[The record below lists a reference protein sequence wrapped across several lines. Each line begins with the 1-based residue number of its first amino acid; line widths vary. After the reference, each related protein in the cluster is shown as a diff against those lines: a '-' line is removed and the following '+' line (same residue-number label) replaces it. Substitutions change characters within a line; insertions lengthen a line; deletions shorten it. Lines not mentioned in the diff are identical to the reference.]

1 MLNKV
6 KEMSS
11 TVGEKVVKHRKK
23 IAIGAGCVAIGAYGV
38 FVYKNIK
45 GTEKIIFEGA
55 KGSYELYNFRN
66 AGQMVAGDGWCMV
79 TDYGTLQPEVI
90 TDALRTVFGLV
101 DI

>member
-6 KEMSS
+6 KEIGS
-11 TVGEKVVKHRKK
+11 TVGKKVVENKKK
-23 IAIGAGCVAIGAYGV
+23 IAIVAGGVAIGAYGV

-45 GTEKIIFEGA
+45 GTEKLIIEGA

-66 AGQMVAGDGWCMV
+66 AGQMISGDGWCMV

-90 TDALRTVFGLV
+90 MDALRNTFGLV